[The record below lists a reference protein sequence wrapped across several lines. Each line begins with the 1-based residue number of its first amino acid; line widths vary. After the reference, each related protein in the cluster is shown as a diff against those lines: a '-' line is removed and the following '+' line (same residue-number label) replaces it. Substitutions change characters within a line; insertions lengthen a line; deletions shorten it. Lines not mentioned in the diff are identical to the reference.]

1 MIRTYEM
8 KIREKCCSGEGKGND
23 LPYKAER
30 EREQCCQDGRRNAVT
45 NGGRSIDAEEETPSF
60 VPSSVKKNLKERALI
75 YSKRFGSVQSSKREW
90 LSPHALVFS
99 PHSRRRALAPA
110 PPRPRPTAAQI
121 AHPPSP
127 LSPNPLSLSLSLPP
141 THRRLRR
148 GPTLPLFSVPG
159 NGGASETLD
168 EAPSSSPSA
177 EKENEE
183 EEEEEEER
191 PIASSASSD
200 PDAGSAVAEELKE
213 MMRARRKEASPSPSP
228 SPSSDLW
235 GGVLEEI
242 REIEWPA
249 FGKVVGTTGVV
260 LAVIAGSTVALLT
273 VNAVL
278 AELSDRVFAG
288 KGLQDFFG

>member
-1 MIRTYEM
+1 MPLPRSSLGPLELGPAT
-8 KIREKCCSGEGKGND
+8 KWGN
-23 LPYKAER
+23 P
-30 EREQCCQDGRRNAVT
+30 
-45 NGGRSIDAEEETPSF
+45 
-60 VPSSVKKNLKERALI
+60 
-75 YSKRFGSVQSSKREW
+75 EW

-110 PPRPRPTAAQI
+110 PPRPKSPTRRRRF
-121 AHPPSP
+121 P
-127 LSPNPLSLSLSLPP
+127 LIPLPLPLPLPLHPP

-177 EKENEE
+177 EKENE

-278 AELSDRVFAG
+278 AELSDRVFTG